1 VSIKKGLTTYNFN
14 LMMKPR
20 MIYIACTVVGLA
32 AGFLY
37 WQQIGCVT
45 GTCPIT
51 SSPLN
56 SSLYGGL
63 MGFVASGLFIKEKK
77 KEKDQAE

>member
-1 VSIKKGLTTYNFN
+1 
-14 LMMKPR
+14 MKPR
-20 MIYIACTVVGLA
+20 LIYIICTVVGLA

>member
-1 VSIKKGLTTYNFN
+1 
-14 LMMKPR
+14 MKHR
-20 MIYIACTVVGLA
+20 LIYLVCTVVGLA

-56 SSLYGGL
+56 STLYGGL
-63 MGFVASGLFIKEKK
+63 MGFVASGLFIKENR

>member
-1 VSIKKGLTTYNFN
+1 MQFIKQYWL
-14 LMMKPR
+14 
-20 MIYIACTVVGLA
+20 IA
-32 AGFLY
+32 AGILAGVAGGYLY

-56 SSLYGGL
+56 SSLYGAMMGGL
-63 MGFVASGLFIKEKK
+63 LFSILKKEKK
-77 KEKDQAE
+77 QNTEK

>member
-1 VSIKKGLTTYNFN
+1 
-14 LMMKPR
+14 MKPR
-20 MIYIACTVVGLA
+20 VIYILCTVVGLA